1 MDTFLP
7 SDYAPPATSNNYLK
21 WAKGST
27 RFRFLSSPITGW
39 VYFTQDDEGKKSA
52 FRVRPT
58 EEAPSAILKAK
69 HFWAAIVWDY
79 QTESLKI
86 LEITQKSIQ
95 AAILNLNSNKAWGN
109 PKEYDLCV
117 TREGEDLNTTY
128 SVMPEP
134 KTPIDEEIIEESK
147 KINLEALF
155 DNADPFA
162 GMN

>member
-7 SDYAPPATSNNYLK
+7 ENYTPPTTNSGYLK
-21 WAKGST
+21 FAKGNT

-39 VYFTQDDEGKKSA
+39 VYFTQDDEGKKSV
-52 FRVRPT
+52 FRVRPN
-58 EEAPSAILKAK
+58 EEAPAAVLRAK

-86 LEITQKSIQ
+86 IEITQKSIQ